1 MCHRLRAGMAD
12 PDFRKLMGIV
22 KVDETYIGGKDRNR
36 HFNKKSR
43 QQRLAGTGKGYLK
56 IGVIGAIERKG
67 NVVCRIIGD
76 ADAET
81 LARFVRKVISDRVE
95 LVATD
100 DNQDYNYIGRDIRHA
115 SATHSR
121 GEYLRG
127 EIHTNSIE
135 SFWALLKRGIIGTTT
150 TSAPNICRST

>member
-1 MCHRLRAGMAD
+1 VIG
-12 PDFRKLMGIV
+12 GIV
-22 KVDETYIGGKDRNR
+22 
-36 HFNKKSR
+36 
-43 QQRLAGTGKGYLK
+43 
-56 IGVIGAIERKG
+56 RKG

-81 LARFVRKVISDRVE
+81 LARIVRKVVSDRVE

-115 SATHSR
+115 SVTHSR
-121 GEYLRG
+121 GEYVRG

-135 SFWALLKRGIIGTTT
+135 SFWALLKRGIIGTYHNV
-150 TSAPNICRST
+150 SAKYLPPYLNEFQFRFNNRKTEDIFGVAIGGC